1 MYLNLSLLPVSMDWK
16 NAKEIL
22 DFRQGDLINKE
33 TIRKQYHKMAL
44 KNHPDKNQ
52 NSQESKEIFQKI
64 QEAYQFLDK
73 FIESPYTSQET
84 GSFTESYSFDFSEE
98 NSQNSSK
105 FDYKHILQQFISS
118 CMTQENKSLFEVV
131 KELVVSGCKNISSSL
146 FEKLERD
153 DAIEVFSFLCKYH
166 TILHIDNSILEQVKE
181 IVAKKFENVQVFLL
195 NPSLKDLLWDNLYKL
210 KVEEGIYLVPLW
222 QNEVYFDG
230 KEDEI
235 IVKCIPDLP
244 ERTLLDE
251 HNGLHVYIEKPFKL
265 EYLDTNTLSFELE
278 GKTFEIHNLEFKR
291 THTYYL
297 ANQGIP
303 FINDTEYEVLN
314 ESSVIKR
321 AGVHVTLTF
330 TE

>member
-1 MYLNLSLLPVSMDWK
+1 MDWK

-22 DFRQGDLINKE
+22 DFRQGDTINRA
-33 TIRKQYHKMAL
+33 TIKKQYHKMAL

-52 NSQESKEIFQKI
+52 NSQESKEKFQKI

-73 FIESPYTSQET
+73 FIDSPFASEET
-84 GSFTESYSFDFSEE
+84 FSFTQPYPFDYSEE
-98 NSQNSSK
+98 DTQTSNK

-118 CMTQENKSLFEVV
+118 FMTQENKSLFEVV

-166 TILHIDNSILEQVKE
+166 SILHIDNSILEQVKE

-210 KVEEGIYLVPLW
+210 KVEDSVYLVPLW

-230 KEDEI
+230 KKDEI
-235 IVKCIPDLP
+235 IVRCVPDLP
-244 ERTLLDE
+244 ERVLLDE
-251 HNGLHVYIEKPFKL
+251 HNGLHIYIERPFKL
-265 EYLDTNTLSFELE
+265 EYLDTNRLSFEIE
-278 GKTFEIHNLEFKR
+278 GKKFEIPNLEFKR
-291 THTYYL
+291 THTYFL
-297 ANQGIP
+297 SDQGIP
-303 FINDTEYEVLN
+303 FINETDYAVFYH
-314 ESSVIKR
+314 SASVIKR
-321 AGVHVTLTF
+321 AGIHVTLTF

>member
-73 FIESPYTSQET
+73 FIESPHASEET
-84 GSFTESYSFDFSEE
+84 FSFTESYSFDFSEE
-98 NSQNSSK
+98 DSQNSYK
-105 FDYKHILQQFISS
+105 FGYKHILQQFISS

-321 AGVHVTLTF
+321 AGIHVTLTF

>member
-73 FIESPYTSQET
+73 LIESPHASEET
-84 GSFTESYSFDFSEE
+84 FSFTESYSFDFSEE
-98 NSQNSSK
+98 DSQNSYK